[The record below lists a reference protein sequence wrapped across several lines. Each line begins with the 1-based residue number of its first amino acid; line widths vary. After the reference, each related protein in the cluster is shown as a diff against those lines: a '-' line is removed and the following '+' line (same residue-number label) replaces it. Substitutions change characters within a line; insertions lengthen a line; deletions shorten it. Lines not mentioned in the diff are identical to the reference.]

1 MIAGWRSSGLNA
13 FRYAGVYTGR
23 ILKGEKLDDL
33 PVMLTAKALA
43 LALAIA
49 AGLLDIADEVIE

>member
-1 MIAGWRSSGLNA
+1 MIAGRRNSGRNA
-13 FRYAGVYTGR
+13 FRYAGAGR

-43 LALAIA
+43 LAIA
-49 AGLLDIADEVIE
+49 AGLLDIADELIE

>member
-1 MIAGWRSSGLNA
+1 MIAGRRSSGLNA

-43 LALAIA
+43 LAIA

>member
-1 MIAGWRSSGLNA
+1 MIAGRRNSGLNA
-13 FRYAGVYTGR
+13 FRQAGVYTGR

-43 LALAIA
+43 LAIV